1 MKRHYYIADNLDELE
16 RLAQELEA
24 GGIPAEQIHVLSEQD
39 AELERHAVNTVPSLM
54 KTDVF
59 NLGWRGALV
68 GLALAVAVLLV
79 AWLAGWTQTRAGWG
93 PFVLLALVLLGFS
106 TWESGFFGF
115 QRRNQRFQGVQESL
129 EKGRHVLFV
138 DVEPEHEEA
147 LAVIIGRHAGLLEA
161 GTGDALP
168 HWLSASQRRLN
179 RLRKMI

>member
-1 MKRHYYIADNLDELE
+1 MNRHYYISDDLDDLELLE
-16 RLAQELEA
+16 RELEA
-24 GGIPAEQIHVLSEQD
+24 GGIPGEQIHVLSEQD
-39 AELERHAVNTVPSLM
+39 AELERHRVHQVPSVM
-54 KTDVF
+54 RTDVF

-93 PFVLLALVLLGFS
+93 PFVFLALVLLGFS
-106 TWESGFFGF
+106 AWEAGFFGF
-115 QRRNQRFQGVQESL
+115 QRRNRRFRALGEDL

-138 DVEPEHEEA
+138 DVEPEQQA
-147 LAVIIGRHAGLLEA
+147 VLATVVGRHAGLLEA
-161 GTGDALP
+161 GSGEALP